1 MNLKDYIAVVE
12 GFPKEGISFKD
23 VSPLLADKDAFKY
36 TVKELAKAAKK
47 YEPDVIIGPE
57 SRGFLF
63 GTPVAYELNKGFV
76 MARKEGKLP
85 EKVLQIKFDIE
96 YGQEVLCIPYDA
108 IKKGM
113 RVLIVDD
120 LIATGGTI
128 EALAKMCRDIGAI
141 PVGALAVI
149 ELTDIVNNE
158 EKTIPYESL
167 IKYNF

>member
-76 MARKEGKLP
+76 MARKG
-85 EKVLQIKFDIE
+85 
-96 YGQEVLCIPYDA
+96 
-108 IKKGM
+108 
-113 RVLIVDD
+113 R
-120 LIATGGTI
+120 
-128 EALAKMCRDIGAI
+128 EASWKSLADKI
-141 PVGALAVI
+141 
-149 ELTDIVNNE
+149 
-158 EKTIPYESL
+158 
-167 IKYNF
+167 

>member
-1 MNLKDYIAVVE
+1 
-12 GFPKEGISFKD
+12 
-23 VSPLLADKDAFKY
+23 
-36 TVKELAKAAKK
+36 
-47 YEPDVIIGPE
+47 
-57 SRGFLF
+57 
-63 GTPVAYELNKGFV
+63 

-85 EKVLQIKFDIE
+85 GKVLQIKFDIE